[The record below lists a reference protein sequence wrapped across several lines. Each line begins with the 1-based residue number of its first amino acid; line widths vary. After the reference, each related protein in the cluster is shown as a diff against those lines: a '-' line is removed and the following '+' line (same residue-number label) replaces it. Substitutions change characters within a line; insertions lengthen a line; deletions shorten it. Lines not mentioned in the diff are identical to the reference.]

1 MSGSKAVKTKF
12 RYCLIVFCLIFGF
25 QCAALAEQL
34 PFKTYTSA
42 DGLANDTVNKIVRDS
57 RGFLWFCTAE
67 GLSRFDGYKFKNYTQ
82 EQGLPH
88 RSINDFLETKNG
100 DYLLATSG
108 GLAVFNPHGK
118 VYRWNIIEAKL
129 EQNSDESPLFKTY
142 LPADAPPTGAAR
154 IINVLG
160 QDANGNIYAGTNYA
174 LYRFIE
180 TGADWRFERVEYAEW
195 KEKNFEFND
204 FLRDARGNFWIATNH
219 AVYRILKSGEIE
231 KISDQGATSFFQGQ
245 DGKVWVDGGGNAIG
259 IRVYGFDERGKPV
272 LRTVYT
278 KQDGLLTDT
287 FTNAVAQTPDGRV
300 FINSDSTLMQFIPN
314 ADAKEAKFQTL
325 DISSLRTAANYQ
337 NQSIW
342 LGFWGKGVRKFTTE
356 NFVSFSRAEGVPE
369 RISSLFTDSKGEIC
383 FTYLHQLFGLVNGK
397 TESVA
402 PRGMR
407 TRSWGGT
414 FLDFQSK
421 DGDWWVAASN
431 GLLRYKNAGDFKDLA
446 RAAPA
451 KIYTTADGL
460 QTNEI
465 FTMFEDSRGDIWIS
479 TIGAKN
485 FLHRL
490 EKESGKIVAYTTADG
505 LPADSMAIS
514 YGEDVR
520 GNVWLSFYG
529 GELARFKDGTFRV
542 FTNENLIPRGGI
554 AKMLSDSKGRLWL
567 AASSRG
573 LFRVDAPDAETP
585 VFTNISTADG
595 LPSNQT
601 FFAVE
606 DNFGRIFIG
615 TGRGIARL
623 EPETGKFKIYTT
635 SDGLPTN
642 ISVYGLKDKSG
653 NLWFAS
659 FDSITKFTPQADK
672 PTAPPPIFI
681 DGISVNGTA
690 RNISDLGETEI
701 KNLEFSPEER
711 RIQISFFAISF
722 ESGETLRYQY
732 KLGDAG
738 WSAPSTERSVS
749 FDLAAGSYDFAVRA
763 VNSDGAFSDK
773 SATFSFKILSPI
785 WQRWWFLTLAFL
797 IVAGAIFA
805 LDRYRVAK
813 TRQIESALEE
823 LRKSKEERLAE
834 LQRVRTRIATDLHDD
849 IGSSLTQIAVLSEV
863 ARGQANSMHAENLMP
878 PLERIKNVS
887 KELVAVMSDVVWA
900 INPQKD
906 FLHDLVQRMRRF
918 ASDVFT
924 GRGIKFEFVA
934 PELEDNPGLGANVR
948 REVFAI
954 FKESVNNSVKYS
966 ECTTA
971 RAELSIEK
979 NRLILQI
986 SDNGKGFDT
995 KKVLGGDFKPEIGG
1009 NGLINMKR
1017 RAAELGGT
1025 CEISSVIGR
1034 GTNVKLMVPLQ
1045 IPQNGFEKL

>member
-1 MSGSKAVKTKF
+1 MFAKKAFKTKF
-12 RYCLIVFCLIFGF
+12 LPFTVVVCLIFGLF
-25 QCAALAEQL
+25 SALFAEQL
-34 PFKTYTSA
+34 PFKIYTSA

-82 EQGLPH
+82 DKGLPH
-88 RSINDFLETKNG
+88 RNINGFLETKDG
-100 DYLLATSG
+100 DYLIATSG
-108 GLAVFNPHGK
+108 GLAVFNPHGT

-129 EQNSDESPLFKTY
+129 EQTSNDPPLFKTF
-142 LPADAPPTGAAR
+142 LPPDAPPTGAAK
-154 IINVLG
+154 IISALG

-174 LYRFIE
+174 LYRVIKA
-180 TGADWRFERVEYAEW
+180 GADWRFERVEYAEW
-195 KEKNFEFND
+195 QEKPFEFND
-204 FLRDARGNFWIATNH
+204 FLSDTHGNFWIATNF
-219 AVYRILKSGEIE
+219 AIYRILQNGEIE
-231 KISDQGATSFFQGQ
+231 KISDKGGTFFFEAQ
-245 DGKVWVDGGGNAIG
+245 DGKVWVDGGGNDIG
-259 IRVYGFDERGKPV
+259 IRIYAFETDGNPV
-272 LRTVYT
+272 LQTVYT
-278 KQDGLLTDT
+278 KQNGLPTNT

-300 FINSDSTLMQFIPN
+300 FVNSDSILMQYAPN
-314 ADAKEAKFQTL
+314 ADGKEAKFQPLGLT
-325 DISSLRTAANYQ
+325 SLRTAANYQ

-342 LGFWGKGVRKFTTE
+342 LGFLGKGVRKFTTE
-356 NFVSFSRAEGVPE
+356 NFVSFSQTEGVPE
-369 RISSLFTDSKGEIC
+369 RLSSLFTDANGEIC
-383 FTYLHQLFGLVNGK
+383 FTYLHQLFRLLNGK
-397 TESVA
+397 AEPVA
-402 PRGMR
+402 PRGLQ

-421 DGDWWVAASN
+421 DGDWWVAAAN
-431 GLLRYKNAGDFKDLA
+431 GLLRYKNISDFGDLA
-446 RAAPA
+446 RVSPA

-460 QTNEI
+460 QANAI
-465 FTMFEDSRGDIWIS
+465 YTMFEDSRGDVWLS
-479 TIGAKN
+479 TIAAKN

-490 EKESGKIVAYTTADG
+490 EKATGKITAYTTEDG
-505 LPADSMAIS
+505 LPVGSMVNS
-514 YGEDVR
+514 YGEDAA
-520 GNVWLSFYG
+520 GDVWFSLYG
-529 GELARFKDGTFRV
+529 GELFRFKDGKFRN
-542 FTNENLIPRGGI
+542 FTDENLIPRGVI

-567 AASSRG
+567 ASSSRG
-573 LFRVDAPDAETP
+573 LFLVDAPDAETP
-585 VFTNISTADG
+585 AFTNISTANG

-623 EPETGKFKIYTT
+623 ESETGKIKIYTT
-635 SDGLPTN
+635 SDGLPGN
-642 ISVYGLKDKSG
+642 VSVYGLKDKNG
-653 NLWFAS
+653 DLWFAS

-672 PTAPPPIFI
+672 ITTPPPIFI
-681 DGISVNGTA
+681 DGISVNGTLQ
-690 RNISDLGETEI
+690 NISDLGETEI
-701 KNLEFSPEER
+701 KDLEFSPEER

-722 ESGETLRYQY
+722 ESGEALRYQY

-738 WSAPSTERSVS
+738 WSALTDERSVS
-749 FDLAAGSYDFAVRA
+749 FDLSAGRYNFAVRA
-763 VNSDGAFSDK
+763 VNSDGVFSDK
-773 SATFSFKILSPI
+773 PATFSFKILPPI

-813 TRQIESALEE
+813 TRQVENALEE

-863 ARGQANSMHAENLMP
+863 ARGQAASLHAENLAP

-924 GRGIKFEFVA
+924 GRGIKFEFVT
-934 PELEDNPGLGANVR
+934 PEIEDDPGLGANLR

-954 FKESVNNSVKYS
+954 FKESVNNAVKYS

-971 RAELSIEK
+971 RAELRIEK
-979 NRLILQI
+979 NQLILRI

-995 KKVLGGDFKPEIGG
+995 KNVLCEEFKPEFGG
-1009 NGLINMKR
+1009 NGLVNIQR
-1017 RAAELGGT
+1017 RARELGGK
-1025 CEISSVIGR
+1025 CEISSADGKGTVI
-1034 GTNVKLMVPLQ
+1034 NLIVPLHA
-1045 IPQNGFEKL
+1045 PQNGFEK